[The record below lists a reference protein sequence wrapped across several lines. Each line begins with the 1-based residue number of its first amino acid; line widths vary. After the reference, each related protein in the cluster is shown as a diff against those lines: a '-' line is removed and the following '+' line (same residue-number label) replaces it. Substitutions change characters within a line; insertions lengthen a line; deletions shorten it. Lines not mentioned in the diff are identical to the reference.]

1 MSKDEIF
8 RAALS
13 LSQEVRAELADRLL
27 ESLDESDQDQ
37 EEIDR
42 LWAREAEDRLAAY
55 ERGEI
60 AAIPGE
66 EVFASL
72 KLRGRNET

>member
-13 LSQEVRAELADRLL
+13 LSGKARAELADRLL
-27 ESLDESDQDQ
+27 ESLDDQ
-37 EEIDR
+37 EDDEIDR
-42 LWAREAEDRLAAY
+42 LWAQEAADRIAAY

-60 AAIPGE
+60 ASTPGE
-66 EVFASL
+66 EVLASL
-72 KLRGRNET
+72 KLRGRNGP